1 MLKIFK
7 LKLKNNNSLNTKN
20 INNINIDSNK
30 ISFLKKREPN
40 IRN

>member
-1 MLKIFK
+1 MLNIIK
-7 LKLKNNNSLNTKN
+7 LKLKNSYKNLKNKN
-20 INNINIDSNK
+20 INN